1 MAERNGTGPISVRKM
16 GQSGMRDQEQY
27 RSMPLATLVIVSGLP
42 ATGKTTLANALG
54 DSLSWPVF
62 HKDHFKELLFESRV
76 DPAAAVDR
84 TASRDFGKQSMHL
97 LYAIARELIHRGV
110 NCITEAYFH
119 PELAAPELTPLTSSA
134 RVIQLHCAAA
144 DAVMVSRYR
153 ARYEA
158 GERHEIHFDATMV
171 GELEQRIN
179 SAHRDPIPLDTTR
192 AGLIEVRSDDGF
204 TPSVAEIAATIRAFS
219 DA

>member
-1 MAERNGTGPISVRKM
+1 
-16 GQSGMRDQEQY
+16 
-27 RSMPLATLVIVSGLP
+27 MPLATLVIVSGLP
-42 ATGKTTLANALG
+42 ATGKTTLARALG
-54 DSLSWPVF
+54 DALVWPVF
-62 HKDHFKELLFESRV
+62 HKDHFKELLFESRI
-76 DPAAAVDR
+76 DPDAGIDR
-84 TASRDFGKQSMHL
+84 AGSRDFGKQSMHL

-110 NCITEAYFH
+110 DCIIEAYFH
-119 PELAAPELTPLTSSA
+119 PELAAPELAPLTSSA
-134 RVIQLHCAAA
+134 RVIQVHCAAA

-158 GERHEIHFDATMV
+158 GERHEIHFDASMV

-179 SAHRDPIPLDTTR
+179 SAHRDPIPLDAR
-192 AGLIEVRSDDGF
+192 VGLIEVRSDDGF